1 MDQEREAKVWQRVAG
16 QQETRTDL
24 GIRGLIRE
32 SGELA
37 AIYRRMGEK
46 LTGQEKQLARKLYE
60 REQSNRAC
68 LRGIALLSGI
78 GADSTKPW
86 VPGKGDGKGQLMRCY
101 HRTQHCQAE
110 YMARSL
116 DPEYGCVYRELALR
130 QERQCA
136 LLAELLGW
144 LG

>member
-1 MDQEREAKVWQRVAG
+1 MEQEREAKVWQRVAG

-46 LTGQEKQLARKLYE
+46 LTGQEKHLARKLYE
-60 REQSNRAC
+60 MEQSNRAC

>member
-1 MDQEREAKVWQRVAG
+1 MEQEREAKVWQRVAEQKEVRIHHG
-16 QQETRTDL
+16 IQE
-24 GIRGLIRE
+24 LIRE

-37 AIYRRMGEK
+37 AIYRRMAEK
-46 LTGQEKQLARKLYE
+46 LTGQERQLARKLCE
-60 REQSNRAC
+60 TEQSNRAC
-68 LRGIALLSGI
+68 LRGIALLSGA

-86 VPGKGDGKGQLMRCY
+86 VPGKGDEKGQVMRCY
-101 HRTQHCQAE
+101 HRTQHSQAE

>member
-1 MDQEREAKVWQRVAG
+1 MEQEREAKVWQRVAG

-60 REQSNRAC
+60 MEQSNRAC

-110 YMARSL
+110 YMPRSL

>member
-1 MDQEREAKVWQRVAG
+1 MEQEREAKVWQRVAG

-60 REQSNRAC
+60 MEQSNKAC

-78 GADSTKPW
+78 GADSKKPW

>member
-1 MDQEREAKVWQRVAG
+1 MEQEREAKVWQRVAEQKEVRIHHG
-16 QQETRTDL
+16 TQ
-24 GIRGLIRE
+24 GLIRE

-37 AIYRRMGEK
+37 AIYRRMAEK
-46 LTGQEKQLARKLYE
+46 MTGKEKQLARKLYE
-60 REQSNRAC
+60 LEQANRAC
-68 LRGIALLSGI
+68 LRGIALLSGA

-86 VPGKGDGKGQLMRCY
+86 VPGKGDEKGQLMRCY
-101 HRTQHCQAE
+101 HRTQHSQAE